1 MLKVKSEE
9 EIRDM
14 DSAQLAE
21 FAKHGKVHEYVI
33 ETITEG
39 GIDGDM
45 AYDLKDNELVAFADK
60 EVKHQVLLK
69 SARKKMMKKT
79 TTSSTRGKNSNNN
92 YSQKQTKEQLELST
106 VLNSYNEHSYLLIF
120 ACNKYPK
127 TDKLNNLDCA
137 VADGKLIE
145 KTFKQHNFKVFLKYS
160 EHMLGIF

>member
-1 MLKVKSEE
+1 
-9 EIRDM
+9 M

-45 AYDLKDNELVAFADK
+45 AYDLKDNELVAFADN

-79 TTSSTRGKNSNNN
+79 TTSSTRGKNKNTNTSAATNVVKYGKKISLHLGVGKGYTNW
-92 YSQKQTKEQLELST
+92 
-106 VLNSYNEHSYLLIF
+106 
-120 ACNKYPK
+120 NKLPNAES
-127 TDKLNNLDCA
+127 DA
-137 VADGKLIE
+137 VALQKRFQLLDFDAKVVLVQVLQNKLLKLKLIIWV
-145 KTFKQHNFKVFLKYS
+145 KNVVKMIWL
-160 EHMLGIF
+160 